1 MDALA
6 EGLQFAQCREG
17 GGLILVTI
25 PVIDISPQN
34 RPGVAAEL
42 GRACA
47 GTGFVQITGHGVDL
61 SLLDAVYTTIGQL
74 AALEPVEKASLV
86 SPTGH
91 QFRGLVGA
99 KDADGHTLVESLQV
113 NVYDGPAEAQAAG
126 VYGRY
131 AGYFHPN
138 VWPAIAGFRDAWLA
152 CSESTRRLGARL
164 MGLFALA
171 MGLPE
176 DHFAPV
182 LELDVTQFGINWYPP
197 QPAVADPGQRILT
210 RAHSDSGML
219 TILHQ
224 RGDYEGLQAMASDGS
239 WTDVPVLAD
248 AFVINIGDLMHRWTN
263 GRWPAVKHRV
273 VSAPDP
279 AHSRA
284 SIVTFYL
291 PAVDTV
297 IAPLPGMVGQEGPV
311 FEPVMQYDW
320 EAEYLADAGYAPGG
334 RTREA
339 QVAG

>member
-1 MDALA
+1 MAA
-6 EGLQFAQCREG
+6 
-17 GGLILVTI
+17 I
-25 PVIDISPQN
+25 PVIDISPED
-34 RPGVAAEL
+34 RPAVADAL

-61 SLLDAVYTTIGQL
+61 SLLDAVYATIDRL
-74 AALEPVEKASLV
+74 ACLGPEEKASLV

-99 KDADGHTLVESLQV
+99 KDPEGRTLVESLQV

-126 VYGRY
+126 VDGRY

-138 VWPAIAGFRDAWLA
+138 VWPDIPGFRDAWQA

-164 MGLFALA
+164 MSLFALA
-171 MGLPE
+171 IGLPE
-176 DHFAPV
+176 DHFAPL

-197 QPAVADPGQRILT
+197 QPVVEDPRERILT

-224 RGDYEGLQAMASDGS
+224 RGDYEGLQAMNVEGD
-239 WTDVPVLAD
+239 WTDVPLLPD

-273 VSAPDP
+273 VAAPDP

-297 IAPLPGMVGQEGPV
+297 VAPLPGMVGDEGPL
-311 FEPVMQYDW
+311 FEPVMQYEW
-320 EAEYLADAGYAPGG
+320 EARYLAEAGYAPGG